1 MDMEHFKDC
10 EAREWVARYRK
21 KQLEE
26 GRGEAI
32 EWWNKTIKEIA
43 AKRGQKAADDLKQ
56 RMNTVKDTNA
66 IRRKGWCQPRTDC

>member
-10 EAREWVARYRK
+10 EAREWVARFRK

-32 EWWNKTIKEIA
+32 EWWNKIIKDIA
-43 AKRGQKAADDLKQ
+43 AKRGQAAADELKQ
-56 RMNTVKDTNA
+56 RMNTVKDKNA
-66 IRRKGWCQPRTDC
+66 IRRKG

>member
-1 MDMEHFKDC
+1 MDMEHFKDS

-26 GRGEAI
+26 GKGEAI

-43 AKRGQKAADDLKQ
+43 AKRGQAAADDLKR
-56 RMNTVKDTNA
+56 RMNTVKAKNDKQRA
-66 IRRKGWCQPRTDC
+66 S

>member
-10 EAREWVARYRK
+10 EAREWIARYRK

-32 EWWNKTIKEIA
+32 EWWSKIIKDIA
-43 AKRGQKAADDLKQ
+43 VKRGQDAADDLKR
-56 RMNTVKDTNA
+56 RMNTVKE
-66 IRRKGWCQPRTDC
+66 KKK

>member
-1 MDMEHFKDC
+1 MDMEHFKDS
-10 EAREWVARYRK
+10 EAREWVARFRK

-66 IRRKGWCQPRTDC
+66 IRRKG

>member
-10 EAREWVARYRK
+10 EAREWVTRFRK

-32 EWWNKTIKEIA
+32 EWWNKIIKDIA
-43 AKRGQKAADDLKQ
+43 TKRGQAAADELKQ
-56 RMNTVKDTNA
+56 RMNTVKDKNA
-66 IRRKGWCQPRTDC
+66 IRRKG

>member
-10 EAREWVARYRK
+10 EAREWIARYRK

-32 EWWNKTIKEIA
+32 EWWSKIIKDIA
-43 AKRGQKAADDLKQ
+43 TKRGQSAADDLKQ
-56 RMNTVKDTNA
+56 RMNTMKEKNA
-66 IRRKGWCQPRTDC
+66 IRGKS

>member
-10 EAREWVARYRK
+10 EAREWVARFRK

-32 EWWNKTIKEIA
+32 EWWNKTIKDIA
-43 AKRGQKAADDLKQ
+43 TKRGQAAADELKQ
-56 RMNTVKDTNA
+56 RMNMQRAKNDKQ
-66 IRRKGWCQPRTDC
+66 RSSQRM

>member
-1 MDMEHFKDC
+1 MANLQIIDLEFMRDAES
-10 EAREWVARYRK
+10 REWVARYRK

-56 RMNTVKDTNA
+56 RMNTVKETNA
-66 IRRKGWCQPRTDC
+66 IRRKG

>member
-1 MDMEHFKDC
+1 MEHFKDS
-10 EAREWVARYRK
+10 EAREWVARFRK

-66 IRRKGWCQPRTDC
+66 IRRKG

>member
-10 EAREWVARYRK
+10 EAREWIARYRK

-32 EWWNKTIKEIA
+32 EWWSKIIKDIA
-43 AKRGQKAADDLKQ
+43 TKRGQSAADDLRR
-56 RMNTVKDTNA
+56 RMNTVKE
-66 IRRKGWCQPRTDC
+66 KKK